1 MEDKFTLFAA
11 LACAVAILI
20 VMWWEHRPSFSWV
33 RYLFGFDE
41 HDSDTMPWDEVVD
54 RIARRAL
61 KAYRRD
67 PEAKALSNG
76 VYAEYYD
83 AVYANGDHLREVM
96 LTLKRQDM
104 MDFPIVVTINVD
116 TGYGEVT
123 GVGAAPHTDPYQWMM
138 EQVGDLPCY
147 EIARRVYI
155 CEQRGER
162 GDNERAAVRAEY
174 ISWIARR
181 FI

>member
-20 VMWWEHRPSFSWV
+20 AMWWEYRPSFSWV

-41 HDSDTMPWDEVVD
+41 HDSDTMPWDEVVG
-54 RIARRAL
+54 RIERRA
-61 KAYRRD
+61 
-67 PEAKALSNG
+67 
-76 VYAEYYD
+76 
-83 AVYANGDHLREVM
+83 
-96 LTLKRQDM
+96 
-104 MDFPIVVTINVD
+104 
-116 TGYGEVT
+116 
-123 GVGAAPHTDPYQWMM
+123 
-138 EQVGDLPCY
+138 
-147 EIARRVYI
+147 YI

>member
-33 RYLFGFDE
+33 RYLFGFDK
-41 HDSDTMPWDEVVD
+41 HDSDTMPWDEVVG
-54 RIARRAL
+54 RIERRAR
-61 KAYRRD
+61 KAYNRD
-67 PEAKALSNG
+67 PDAKALSNG
-76 VYAEYYD
+76 VYAGYYET
-83 AVYANGDHLREVM
+83 VYPNGDHLREVM

-104 MDFPIVVTINVD
+104 MDFPIVVTINVE

-123 GVGAAPHTDPYQWMM
+123 GVGATPYADPYQWMM

-147 EIARRVYI
+147 EIARRAYI